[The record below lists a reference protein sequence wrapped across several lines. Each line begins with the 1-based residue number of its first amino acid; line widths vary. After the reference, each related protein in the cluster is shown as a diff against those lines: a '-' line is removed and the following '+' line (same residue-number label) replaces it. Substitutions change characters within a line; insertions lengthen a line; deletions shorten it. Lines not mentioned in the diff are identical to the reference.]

1 MVAAAPAAAGGAQS
15 AAAVAAAAG
24 QLPGSADAAGLPQGP
39 LWDPLLNVDEGRA
52 YREWLELAREAT
64 VVESMLVAL
73 GHMQVSVCYLRSAR
87 QGPRR
92 GLMPAF
98 HKNII
103 CFPQDL
109 AELRQLQHFFA
120 NLRVNDVV
128 NVRLEQQSAAVRP
141 AGAAAAGATAAG
153 AEAAA
158 RGGGERAGAQGPGA
172 GLRARRAARAAR

>member
-1 MVAAAPAAAGGAQS
+1 LLPPRASCPAAPTLQATPRA
-15 AAAVAAAAG
+15 
-24 QLPGSADAAGLPQGP
+24 P
-39 LWDPLLNVDEGRA
+39 LWDPLLNADEGRA

-109 AELRQLQHFFA
+109 AELRQLRHFFA

-141 AGAAAAGATAAG
+141 AGAEAAGATDAG
-153 AEAAA
+153 DEAAA
-158 RGGGERAGAQGPGA
+158 RG
-172 GLRARRAARAAR
+172 